1 MKQIGDVLV
10 YLQVTEMNKRWQ
22 DYNNQREAY
31 VKKLLTDLNDLQKR
45 VAESSSNQGN
55 TVSHETQV
63 EMNRI
68 LDEARRLTRE
78 LDEQKRVAARAKND
92 QERVSV
98 YHNMYTKG
106 I

>member
-1 MKQIGDVLV
+1 MKKIGDVLL

-55 TVSHETQV
+55 TLTHETQV

-78 LDEQKRVAARAKND
+78 LDEQRRVAARANSD
-92 QERVSV
+92 RDRVRV
-98 YHNMYTKG
+98 NRNMYLTK
-106 I
+106 